1 MAITNS
7 DAAKIFKALS
17 DENRLSLVLSLTD
30 GEKSATELLKAMP
43 FSQPT
48 LSHHL
53 SLLCESG
60 VVIARRDGKTV
71 NYRINTE
78 AASILSDISASLA
91 ASPSE
96 PAKKSAPIKAKRAPA
111 PRKPRE
117 KKEDTPEPPKEETP
131 VRRTQVFD
139 FFD

>member
-1 MAITNS
+1 MAITTSN
-7 DAAKIFKALS
+7 AAKIFKALS
-17 DENRLSLVLSLTD
+17 DENRLSIVLSLTG
-30 GEKSATELLKAMP
+30 GEMSATELLKSVS

-60 VVIARRDGKTV
+60 IVISRRDGKNV
-71 NYRINTE
+71 FYRVNTE
-78 AASILSDISASLA
+78 TAATFSEISASLTTA
-91 ASPSE
+91 QSE
-96 PAKKSAPIKAKRAPA
+96 PAKKSAPVRAKRAPA

-117 KKEDTPEPPKEETP
+117 KKEKAPEPKEETP
-131 VRRTQVFD
+131 VRRNQVFD

>member
-17 DENRLSLVLSLTD
+17 DENRLALVLSLTD
-30 GEKSATELLKAMP
+30 GEKSATELLKTVS

-53 SLLCESG
+53 SLLVESG
-60 VVIARRDGKTV
+60 VVISRRDGKTV

-78 AASILSDISASLA
+78 SAAIISDISASLA

-96 PAKKSAPIKAKRAPA
+96 PAKKSTPIKTQRTPA
-111 PRKPRE
+111 PRTPRE
-117 KKEDTPEPPKEETP
+117 KKEEAPAPKEEAP

>member
-1 MAITNS
+1 MAITTS

-17 DENRLSLVLSLTD
+17 DENRLSIVLSLTN
-30 GEKSATELLKAMP
+30 GEMSATELLKSVS

-53 SLLCESG
+53 ALLCESG
-60 VVIARRDGKTV
+60 IVISRRDGKNV
-71 NYRINTE
+71 FYRVNTE
-78 AASILSDISASLA
+78 AAATISEISASLTA
-91 ASPSE
+91 AQSE
-96 PAKKSAPIKAKRAPA
+96 PAKKSAPVKIKRAPA

-117 KKEDTPEPPKEETP
+117 KKVETPEPPKEEAP
-131 VRRTQVFD
+131 VRRNQVFD